1 MEISVVDMVYL
12 ISVNTNTSEQAALLT
27 KYLPLE
33 SASDH
38 DCSPFTAHVA
48 ILLAGGHLKF
58 LAMFM
63 GYHII
68 SNLL

>member
-12 ISVNTNTSEQAALLT
+12 LSVNTNTSEQAALLT

-33 SASDH
+33 SASDY
-38 DCSPFTAHVA
+38 DCSTFTVHVVT
-48 ILLAGGHLKF
+48 LPAGGHLKF
-58 LAMFM
+58 LVIFM
-63 GYHII
+63 CYHII

>member
-12 ISVNTNTSEQAALLT
+12 LSVNTNTSEQAALLT

-38 DCSPFTAHVA
+38 DCSTFTVNVVT
-48 ILLAGGHLKF
+48 LLEGGHLKF
-58 LAMFM
+58 LVMFM
-63 GYHII
+63 CYHII

>member
-1 MEISVVDMVYL
+1 MDMVYL
-12 ISVNTNTSEQAALLT
+12 ISGNTNSSEQAALLT

-38 DCSPFTAHVA
+38 DCSTLTAHVVT
-48 ILLAGGHLKF
+48 LLAGGHLKF

-63 GYHII
+63 CYHII
-68 SNLL
+68 SNVL